1 MENLIL
7 IGVFVMLGVLLRR
20 LETFPKDS
28 AQVLNMFALYISLPA
43 LILLKAPQI
52 IFSRDE
58 MVAALVPWAML
69 FFSVPLVLMGGRFWR
84 WSRSTIGVL
93 LLTVPLGNT
102 SFLGV
107 PIIEAF
113 FGTAALSHLIVY
125 DQVGTILIFATY
137 GSIILSLYGRDDAIN
152 LPAVARQMLLY
163 PPSMALVIGLT
174 FGPWLTLG
182 KVIPALQSVASTL
195 VPLVMTAI
203 GFQLKLRLPRRV
215 IAPLSFGLL
224 IKLIV
229 APFSVLL
236 VCRLIGISGQAVQ
249 VSIIEAG
256 MPPMVI
262 ASAMAVIAGLE
273 ADLAVA
279 LVGVGIILSFG
290 TLPILYLMI

>member
-7 IGVFVMLGVLLRR
+7 IGVFVLLGVLLRR

-28 AQVLNMFALYISLPA
+28 AQVLNMFALYVSLPA

-52 IFSRDE
+52 SFSPDE

-69 FFSVPLVLMGGRFWR
+69 FFSAPLVLLGGRFWG

-113 FGTAALSHLIVY
+113 FGTEALSHLIVY

-137 GSIILSLYGRDDAIN
+137 GSVILSLYARDGALN

-163 PPSMALVIGLT
+163 PPSIALVIGLT
-174 FGPWLTLG
+174 FGHWLTLSR
-182 KVIPALQSVASTL
+182 VVQPLQSVASTL

-203 GFQLKLRLPRRV
+203 GFQLQLRLPRRV

-224 IKLIV
+224 IKLVV
-229 APFSVLL
+229 APLSVLL
-236 VCRLIGISGQAVQ
+236 ACRLIGISGQAVQ
-249 VSIIEAG
+249 VSIMEAG

-290 TLPILYLMI
+290 TLPILYLML

>member
-7 IGVFVMLGVLLRR
+7 IVVFVMLGVLLRR

-28 AQVLNMFALYISLPA
+28 AQVLNMFALYVSLPA

-52 IFSRDE
+52 SFSRDE
-58 MVAALVPWAML
+58 LVAALVPWAML

-84 WSRSTIGVL
+84 WQRSTVGVL

-102 SFLGV
+102 SFLGI

-137 GSIILSLYGRDDAIN
+137 GSIILALYGRDGAFN
-152 LPAVARQMLLY
+152 LPAVARQMLMY
-163 PPSMALVIGLT
+163 PPSIALVIGLT
-174 FGPWLTLG
+174 FGPWLTLS
-182 KVIPALQSVASTL
+182 KVTPALQSVASTL

-215 IAPLSFGLL
+215 LAPLSFGLL
-224 IKLIV
+224 IKLIA
-229 APFSVLL
+229 APLSVLL
-236 VCRLIGISGQAVQ
+236 ACRLIGISSQAAQ
-249 VSIIEAG
+249 VSIMEAG

-262 ASAMAVIAGLE
+262 ASAMAVIAGLD

-279 LVGVGIILSFG
+279 LVGVGIIISFG

>member
-215 IAPLSFGLL
+215 IAPLGFGLL